1 MPYQPF
7 ILKYRPRT
15 FDDVVG
21 QEHVSRTLR
30 NALSSGRLVHAYLF
44 TGPRGTGKTTMA
56 RILARALNCVNGPTP
71 DPCGVCDQCRSII
84 EGRSMDIIEID
95 AASHRGIDDI
105 RDLRESVKYAPSESR
120 HKLYILDE
128 CHMLTN
134 EANNALLKTLEE
146 PPPHAYFALL
156 TTEVYKLLPTILS
169 RCQRFDFRPVSVPD
183 TMQMLRRIAE
193 AEGLEVQEEALA
205 AIAHAAEG
213 GMRDAESIFE
223 QVVAFSEG
231 GVTLEI
237 ANQVLGVTDA
247 DTLLQLA
254 EIVARQD
261 LAAVFPVVDRLVT
274 EGKNLGRLIED
285 LTSFFRDLLRLALA
299 GATGTAWLQ
308 LGPDGEA
315 RMRQAAQTIG
325 QERLLTSVHA
335 LAELAVKLKES
346 SQHALLLE
354 LALTELASSAPPAP
368 KPAGRPAPAP
378 QGAPPVQ
385 APASSSQPPTVL
397 PTPQAPTRVPPV
409 QATTSRAPE
418 PTPPPRPAP
427 MPLDGPLSCAAIWS
441 HWESVLEQLRVNV
454 RAFLLD
460 AVPTE
465 LEGDNLTLS
474 FPAQC
479 RFHAGQVKSHAEAI
493 QGVLQGVFGR
503 RFVLQTRV
511 CDTDSVPPPAGSQS
525 SAPPA
530 GDAPAPGAPVAMPR
544 PVAAPPAAAP
554 APVVTPPPTPA
565 PQVAPPV
572 AAMPT
577 PAPPPGEE
585 PAAQSRPPEETA
597 APGTTDDVVAQTL
610 SLFPGSQEVL
620 PPEQNHA

>member
-193 AEGLEVQEEALA
+193 AEGLQVQEEALA

-247 DTLLQLA
+247 DTLLQIA

-299 GATGTAWLQ
+299 GATGAAWLQ

-315 RMRQAAQTIG
+315 RMRQAAQAIG

-354 LALTELASSAPPAP
+354 LALTELANPAAPAP
-368 KPAGRPAPAP
+368 KPASRPAPAAQPAP
-378 QGAPPVQ
+378 QAAPMAAPPAQ
-385 APASSSQPPTVL
+385 APPLSPQPPTVL
-397 PTPQAPTRVPPV
+397 PTPQVPTRVPPV
-409 QATTSRAPE
+409 QATTAPAPE
-418 PTPPPRPAP
+418 PTPPARPAP
-427 MPLDGPLSCAAIWS
+427 MPLDGPLSCAAVWS

-460 AVPTE
+460 AVPTQ

-511 CDTDSVPPPAGSQS
+511 CDTDSVPPPAGSQPA
-525 SAPPA
+525 APPA
-530 GDAPAPGAPVAMPR
+530 SAAPAPGAPIAM
-544 PVAAPPAAAP
+544 
-554 APVVTPPPTPA
+554 PPPTAEP
-565 PQVAPPV
+565 PPVAPP
-572 AAMPT
+572 
-577 PAPPPGEE
+577 E
-585 PAAQSRPPEETA
+585 PVLPPE
-597 APGTTDDVVAQTL
+597 PGKSFVRLFLPDDAVAQTL